1 MIWFALRTA
10 PQKEFTAQ
18 LLLDRRGFQT
28 FVPVET
34 KWKRVGPRKQR
45 VPHQYPMLVRYVFVS
60 SDQQQFPWHDV
71 LRVQSLPVTGVV
83 TFDGQPAKIP
93 QSAIEKLAKISGNS
107 FRTKET
113 KVHRSFVPGDQV
125 EIVSGAF
132 AGWSVPVE
140 SIKGPMA
147 KVLIPMLGQTREV
160 EVALE
165 ALEAA

>member
-1 MIWFALRTA
+1 VIWYCLRVA
-10 PQKEFTAQ
+10 PQKEFACQ
-18 LLLDRRGFQT
+18 MILDRRGFAT
-28 FVPVET
+28 FVPIET
-34 KWKRVGPRKQR
+34 KWRRTGPKKTRT
-45 VPHQYPMLVRYVFVS
+45 PYQYPMIPRYIFLGS
-60 SDQQQFPWHDV
+60 EQKQFPTHDL
-71 LRVQSLPVTGVV
+71 LRLSGLPVQGVV
-83 TFDGQPAKIP
+83 TINGIPAQI
-93 QSAIEKLAKISGNS
+93 SHNDMAKLAKQSGNCFS
-107 FRTKET
+107 TRET